1 MGVCRLGERLACS
14 RRVQSPT
21 GTRRID
27 VLQEARRYAMLLI
40 IALALC
46 ALGFYGTM
54 KADERLYRNS
64 GQSGKCCQD
73 PFCEGDCG
81 GWGA

>member
-1 MGVCRLGERLACS
+1 MGVCRLGERLMRPC
-14 RRVQSPT
+14 RVQFPT

-27 VLQEARRYAMLLI
+27 VLQEKGRYQMLLI

-46 ALGFYGTM
+46 ALGFYGIM
-54 KADERLYRNS
+54 KADERLDRSS

-73 PFCEGDCG
+73 SFCEGDCG
-81 GWGA
+81 GWFS